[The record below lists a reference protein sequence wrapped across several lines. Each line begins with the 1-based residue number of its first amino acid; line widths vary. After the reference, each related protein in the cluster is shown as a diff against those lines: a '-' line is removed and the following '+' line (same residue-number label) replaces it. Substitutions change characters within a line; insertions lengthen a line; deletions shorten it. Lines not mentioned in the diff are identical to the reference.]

1 MWKELLL
8 GVSVIVPAGETVTL
22 ELEYQPVAII
32 CDDPSIIRL
41 RAEAGTLRLTGMK
54 PGETTCSFRKPGS
67 VPAPLVTVRVVPR

>member
-8 GVSVIVPAGETVTL
+8 GVSVVVAAGETVTL
-22 ELEYQPVAII
+22 ELGYQPIAII

-41 RAEAGTLRLTGMK
+41 RAEDGTIRFTGMK
-54 PGETTCSFRKPGS
+54 PGETTCSFRKAGS